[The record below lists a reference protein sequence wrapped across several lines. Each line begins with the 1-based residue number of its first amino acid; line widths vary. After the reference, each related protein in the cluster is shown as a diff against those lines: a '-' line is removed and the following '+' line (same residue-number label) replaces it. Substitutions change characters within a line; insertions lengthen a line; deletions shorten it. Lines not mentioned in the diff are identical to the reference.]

1 MSGRHRGTRRH
12 TGAGMAWRQF
22 AADPWVSVGLALL
35 VAVVSLLLTAVPRA
49 LQDVNDRQLAQ
60 DVGGLSALQRDVTGR
75 WSSTVE
81 VPAPPGVDP
90 WAPFEEGATRIRAA
104 QPEPLRSMLQE
115 AQMYA
120 RATTAVEHVPDVE
133 SGYYGADVAVHA
145 DPDLAE
151 HVQIVDGTLPGPWGG
166 PGVDASDDAGGGGGD
181 VGADGGRR
189 DVGADG
195 GPGDGVPVVVLEEAA
210 EELLWEVGDRV
221 GPLVVA
227 GTYRPLDP
235 QDPRWQ
241 HVDNGVRMGVLFDP
255 NRGQAALVTAFVD
268 PGSRGYLGQPTAVRH
283 ELWFPVDPAAVSG
296 TGVDVGLVRRQLTG
310 MLAQQHTLV
319 EAGDPALGPIE
330 ADQTPAFATGLTGT
344 LDQVVRQQRATSS
357 LLAVVAAGPLGV
369 ALAVVG
375 LAARLVV
382 QRRRPSVALV
392 LARGAGPRQLRWIA
406 VVEGLAVGVPAALL
420 GHVLARALLPGG
432 GRWQEWLVTAAVAA
446 APAVALAASVD
457 DASLLQTRRDL
468 SRRSSSRWRW
478 VVEAAVVALA
488 GLATW
493 RLLDRSSRGDDPGT
507 SGVDLLAAATPVL
520 LALAA
525 CVVALRLYPVP
536 LAALTRVLRDRRG
549 LTPFL
554 GAARALRDPAGGLVP
569 TLAVVLGTTVALV
582 SAVLLTTVTRGAEA
596 AAWQANGAAVRV
608 NGPVMTDALVEQL
621 AGVEGVAAVARVADV
636 GTTQE
641 LFVDGDRTPLR
652 ILVVDPALEQV
663 VGPGSPAPG
672 PSSRLYAD
680 GGPIPLVTGGDAPDR
695 VGAATLRGVDGP
707 VEVVGHLPELPG
719 VRTPGSWALI
729 DADRWTDLGRRM
741 PTARAALVSTT
752 QEADTGAVADAVQKL
767 VGPGVVTTVQE
778 ELDSFT
784 SAPVTTGLTRAFVG
798 ATVLTGLLTVLAVLV
813 VQLMGTAARS
823 QLLAVLRTLGLR
835 PGQTR
840 ALTAWE
846 LGPVLATSLLVGA
859 VLGLAVP
866 WVLVRALDLTGLT
879 GGRSQPPLAV
889 DPLVVGAVLAAVVLT
904 VLTAVTVSARL
915 AGRTNLA
922 QALRVGEDR

>member
-1 MSGRHRGTRRH
+1 
-12 TGAGMAWRQF
+12 MAWRQF

-35 VAVVSLLLTAVPRA
+35 VAVVSVLLTAVPRA

-75 WSSTVE
+75 WSTTVE
-81 VPAPPGVDP
+81 VPAPSGVDP
-90 WAPFEEGATRIRAA
+90 WVPFQEGAATVRDG
-104 QPEPLRSMLQE
+104 QPEPLRSLLQE

-120 RATTAVEHVPDVE
+120 RATTAVEHVPDE
-133 SGYYGADVAVHA
+133 DSGYYGAQVAVHA
-145 DPDLAE
+145 DPHLAE
-151 HVQIVDGTLPGPWGG
+151 HVEVVDGTLPGPWGG
-166 PGVDASDDAGGGGGD
+166 PEADAPGEAG
-181 VGADGGRR
+181 AEGGRV
-189 DVGADG
+189 VGPDG
-195 GPGDGVPVVVLEEAA
+195 APGEGDAGDGVPVVVLEEAA

-227 GTYRPLDP
+227 GTYRPLEPD
-235 QDPRWQ
+235 DPRWQ
-241 HVDNGVRMGVLFDP
+241 HVDNGVRMGMLFDP

-283 ELWFPVDPAAVSG
+283 ELWFPVDPDAASG

-319 EAGDPALGPIE
+319 ESGDPALGPIE
-330 ADQTPAFATGLTGT
+330 ADQTPAFATELTDT

-392 LARGAGPRQLRWIA
+392 LARGASPRQLRRLA
-406 VVEGLAVGVPAALL
+406 VVEGLAVGVPAAVL
-420 GHVLARALLPGG
+420 GHVLARVLLPAD

-493 RLLDRSSRGDDPGT
+493 RLLDRGSRGDDPGT

-536 LAALTRVLRDRRG
+536 LSALTRVLRGRRS

-569 TLAVVLGTTVALV
+569 TLSVVLGTTIALV

-608 NGPVMTDALVEQL
+608 NGPVLTDELVGRL
-621 AGVEGVAAVARVADV
+621 AGLDGVAAVARVADI

-641 LFVDGDRTPLR
+641 LFVDGARTPLR
-652 ILVVDPALEQV
+652 VLVVDPALEQV
-663 VGPGSPAPG
+663 IGPDSPAPG
-672 PSSRLYAD
+672 PPSQLYAD
-680 GGPIPLVTGGDAPDR
+680 GGAIPLVTGGDAPDQ
-695 VGAATLRGVDGP
+695 VGPATLRGVDGQL
-707 VEVVGHLPELPG
+707 EVVGHMAELPG
-719 VRTPGSWALI
+719 VQTPGSWALM
-729 DADRWTDLGRRM
+729 DADRWTDLGRRL
-741 PTARAALVSTT
+741 PTARSALVSTT
-752 QEADTGAVADAVQKL
+752 EGADPDAVAAAVQDL
-767 VGPGVVTTVQE
+767 VGTGVVTTVQE

-798 ATVLTGLLTVLAVLV
+798 ATVLTGLLTVLAVVV

-823 QLLAVLRTLGLR
+823 RLLAVLRTLGLR

-846 LGPVLATSLLVGA
+846 LGPVLATSLVVGA
-859 VLGLAVP
+859 VLGLVVP
-866 WVLVRALDLTGLT
+866 WVLVRAVDLTGLT
-879 GGRSQPPLAV
+879 GGRSQPSLAV
-889 DPLVVGAVLAAVVLT
+889 DPLVVGAVLAAVTLT
-904 VLTAVTVSARL
+904 VLTAVTVSAWL

-922 QALRVGEDR
+922 QALRVGEDS